1 LYQLEEESLRHVK
14 ESAGI
19 RVTSS
24 PARRSLVLAVA
35 AVCISAGS
43 AEARSF
49 QDPAVAVSASADTS
63 GSRNPIHFRKTVLFT
78 PEYLSRAAEAASARR
93 TEEAAAAARAEGAG
107 AFARQYGISGELAQT
122 IYDAAIAASIDPDL
136 GFRVVRVESR
146 FNPRARGPAGALGLA
161 QLMPSTARS
170 LDRSLRTEAQILEP
184 TTNLRL
190 GFSYLRR
197 LIDRYDG
204 DVRLALLAYNRGSGT
219 VDRVLRTGRDPE
231 NGYSGKVLGTRTANA
246 YQGTGII
253 RRTAR

>member
-1 LYQLEEESLRHVK
+1 M
-14 ESAGI
+14 

-24 PARRSLVLAVA
+24 PARRSLALAA
-35 AVCISAGS
+35 IAVCLSAGT

-49 QDPAVAVSASADTS
+49 QNHAVAVPASVDTAEL
-63 GSRNPIHFRKTVLFT
+63 RNPIHFRKSVLFT
-78 PEYLSRAAEAASARR
+78 PDYLSRVAEAASARR
-93 TEEAAAAARAEGAG
+93 TEETAAAVRTEGAG
-107 AFARQYGISGELAQT
+107 AFARQYGISRELAQT
-122 IYDAAIAASIDPDL
+122 IYDAAIAERIDPDL

-184 TTNLRL
+184 ATNLRL

-231 NGYSGKVLGTRTANA
+231 NGYSRKVLGTRPDNA
-246 YQGTGII
+246 YRGTGIL
-253 RRTAR
+253 RGAR